1 MKRLLDRPIA
11 TRLAIAYVVFLL
23 PIAFL
28 LYTVV
33 SDRVAQINTARLEL
47 TGSRGIAL
55 LARELEQTVTAQPGA
70 STDWL
75 GERLARMDL
84 SVDGALPATDVATT
98 IRTLSAPNLSRE
110 DAGTELLRL
119 IGQVADASGLTLDT
133 DLDSYYV
140 MDVATGKL
148 PALLHELAGLTPL
161 AGQGRE
167 AGFVIREARITALL
181 AATRSALATAIKAN
195 ADGGTKAAVGGPG
208 AAADASVKAALDV
221 LRTDTAAH
229 GNVALN
235 DLARLRVAASAELDR
250 LLLARIGRLQTAL
263 MVNLVVAAA
272 LFGLGILYLLTAIQR
287 GTARPISQM
296 ATAMQRLAEG
306 DLSVAIPAEGR
317 KDEVGQMASAM
328 AVFRDNATEARRLQ
342 TEAVAEQHAK
352 DRRQAVLDQH
362 TADFSAKAANAV
374 EALGNAARG
383 MMSRAGEVSGAV
395 ARTRELATQTADG
408 ASVSTR
414 NLSAVAAAS
423 EEMSASIAEIG
434 QQVSRATTVVRQT
447 VDQASATGRKVE
459 ELAGAADRVSHVVQL
474 INDIASQTNL
484 LALNATIEAARAGEA
499 GRGFAVVAGEVKALA
514 TQTAKATEEVGTQ
527 IASIHAATAEAVAAV
542 REVALS
548 IQRVDEVASAIAA
561 AVEEQAAVT
570 RDIALSVHT
579 TTTATEQV
587 TRAMQDVSSVS
598 SDADGVCAGM
608 RVEADQVG
616 RTAEVLHTEVMAFLS
631 TMAADQNADTGS
643 GRKAA

>member
-11 TRLAIAYVVFLL
+11 TRLVIAYVLFLL

-55 LARELEQTVTAQPGA
+55 LARELEQTVTASSGTP
-70 STDWL
+70 TERL
-75 GERLARMDL
+75 GDRLARMDL
-84 SVDGALPATDVATT
+84 SVDGALPATDVAAA
-98 IRTLSAPNLSRE
+98 IRVLGAPDLSRE
-110 DAGTELLRL
+110 DAGAELLRL
-119 IGQVADASGLTLDT
+119 IGRIADASGLTLDT

-140 MDVATGKL
+140 MEIATGKA

-181 AATRSALATAIKAN
+181 DNARSALATAIKAN
-195 ADGGTKAAVGGPG
+195 TDGGTKAALGGPG
-208 AAADASVKAALDV
+208 AAADASVKAAV
-221 LRTDTAAH
+221 AALRTETAAR
-229 GNVALN
+229 GSDALG
-235 DLARLRVAASAELDR
+235 DLVRLRVAASAELDR
-250 LLLARIGRLQTAL
+250 LLLGRIGHLRTGL
-263 MVNLVVAAA
+263 MINMVVAAA

-306 DLSVAIPAEGR
+306 DLSVAIPAADR
-317 KDEVGQMASAM
+317 KDEVGQMAAAM
-328 AVFRDNATEARRLQ
+328 LVFRDNATEARRLQ
-342 TEAVAEQHAK
+342 AEAAAEQQAK
-352 DRRQAVLDQH
+352 DRRQEMLDQH

-374 EALGNAARG
+374 EALGTAARG
-383 MMSRAGEVSGAV
+383 MMSRSGEVAGAV

-414 NLSAVAAAS
+414 NLGAVAAAS

-434 QQVSRATTVVRQT
+434 QQVSRATTAVRQT
-447 VDQASATGRKVE
+447 VEQASATGRKVE
-459 ELAGAADRVSHVVQL
+459 ELAGAADRVGHVVQL

-499 GRGFAVVAGEVKALA
+499 GKGFAVVAGEVKALA
-514 TQTAKATEEVGTQ
+514 TQTAKATEEVGLQ
-527 IASIHAATAEAVAAV
+527 IASIHAATSDAVAAV
-542 REVALS
+542 QEVVLS
-548 IQRVDEVASAIAA
+548 IRQVDEVATAIAA

-570 RDIALSVHT
+570 RDIAMSVHT
-579 TTTATEQV
+579 TTTATQQV

-608 RVEADQVG
+608 RVDADQVG

-631 TMAADQNADTGS
+631 TMAAVEKAGTGRDS
-643 GRKAA
+643 RAA